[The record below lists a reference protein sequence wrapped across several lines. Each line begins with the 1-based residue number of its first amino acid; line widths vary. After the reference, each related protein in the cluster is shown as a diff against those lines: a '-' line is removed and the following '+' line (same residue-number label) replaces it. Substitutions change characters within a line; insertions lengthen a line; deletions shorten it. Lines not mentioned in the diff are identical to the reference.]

1 MGTKTRHL
9 IEAGRIIAVVMKFGV
24 TVVGLIALFLLCV
37 TLPVALPLA
46 LLALITDG
54 FSPEPPA
61 WLFLV
66 AVILGGCGMVWGVN
80 LFGRIEKSLLSGK

>member
-9 IEAGRIIAVVMKFGV
+9 IEAGRIIAAVMKFGV
-24 TVVGLIALFLLCV
+24 TV
-37 TLPVALPLA
+37 
-46 LLALITDG
+46 TDG